1 MDTAEQN
8 AEQTRDVNKSHMDP
22 CLLAGSIIKRGQ
34 CKAVVCCVGENSTRG
49 VRESKLETDKDTALQ
64 TKLENLEKQFIKYA
78 FFACLIV
85 LVLIIIMLVVKISG
99 DEVWYKVVFQK
110 NFLVG
115 QHACRFVRCCST

>member
-1 MDTAEQN
+1 
-8 AEQTRDVNKSHMDP
+8 MDP

-110 NFLVG
+110 TF
-115 QHACRFVRCCST
+115 